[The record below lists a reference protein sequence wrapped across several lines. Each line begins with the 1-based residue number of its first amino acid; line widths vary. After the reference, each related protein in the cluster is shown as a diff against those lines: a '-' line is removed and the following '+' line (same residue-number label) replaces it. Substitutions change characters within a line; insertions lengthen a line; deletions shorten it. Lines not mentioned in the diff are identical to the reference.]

1 MHTSAGALEQTARQ
15 ASLSVAVVGLQGSQ
29 QAWVGRAATH
39 AVRGAPRCVY
49 IPQQLHVVPPS
60 PPPIGQL
67 ARRFH
72 AVPPSPPPIGQ
83 LASPPGAALR
93 PQGAGPSCPRVSL
106 ENPGSWRPRRDS
118 QPAPQDGH
126 FLAALCLPPPTPHPR
141 ATSTVPYAGAGGCG
155 LTPPVFES

>member
-49 IPQQLHVVPPS
+49 IPQQLHV
-60 PPPIGQL
+60 
-67 ARRFH
+67 
-72 AVPPSPPPIGQ
+72 VPPSPPPIGQ